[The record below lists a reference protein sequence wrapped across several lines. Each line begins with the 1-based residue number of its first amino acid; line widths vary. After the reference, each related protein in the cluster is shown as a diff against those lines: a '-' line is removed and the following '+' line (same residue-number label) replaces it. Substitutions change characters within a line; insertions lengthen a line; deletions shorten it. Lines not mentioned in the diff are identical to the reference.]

1 MNGIKTGDPEQD
13 IFQPRKREALP
24 LRIKRH
30 VWQSIARGFLL
41 LIPLFITIL
50 ILRYLVGFAGSV
62 ISPFV
67 DFVIT
72 RLVLENVPG
81 ATFIVWTAV
90 TASALLLFY
99 GLGMLVTGE
108 KGQNRVALGMNV
120 FLSRIPI
127 VKSIYDVANQT
138 TQALSTPREDAFS
151 RVVFLEWPRP
161 GVRALG
167 LVTGQCVLPHD
178 DRTMLVVYIA
188 TVPNPTSGMLA
199 VIPEDE
205 VVDAGISVEQAMKII
220 FSGGIVIPEGLQE
233 TITVVN
239 GRDRGRS
246 PVTTGQDHY

>member
-1 MNGIKTGDPEQD
+1 MNGIQTSGPDPD
-13 IFQPRKREALP
+13 ILHRSERKALP

-30 VWQSIARGFLL
+30 VWQCIARGFLL

-67 DFVIT
+67 DFVIS
-72 RLVLENVPG
+72 RPVLDDVPG
-81 ATFIVWTAV
+81 ATLIVWTAV
-90 TASALLLFY
+90 TASALMMFY
-99 GLGMLVTGE
+99 GLGILVTGE
-108 KGQNRVALGMNV
+108 KGQNRVMSGINL
-120 FLSRIPI
+120 FLSRIPV

-138 TQALSTPREDAFS
+138 TQALSTPRENAFS

-178 DRTMLVVYIA
+178 ERTMLVIYIA

-205 VVDAGISVEQAMKII
+205 VIDAGISVEQAMKII
-220 FSGGIVIPEGLQE
+220 FSGGIVIPEGLRE
-233 TITVVN
+233 TITVVK
-239 GRDRGRS
+239 GETAT
-246 PVTTGQDHY
+246 P

>member
-1 MNGIKTGDPEQD
+1 MNGIKSSDPEQD
-13 IFQPRKREALP
+13 ILHSRKREALP

-30 VWQSIARGFLL
+30 VWQCIARGFLL

-50 ILRYLVGFAGSV
+50 IVRYLVGFAGSV

-67 DFVIT
+67 GFVIS
-72 RLVLENVPG
+72 RPVLDDIPG
-81 ATFIVWTAV
+81 ATLIVWTAV
-90 TASALLLFY
+90 TASALVLFY

-108 KGQNRVALGMNV
+108 KGQNRVALAINA
-120 FLSRIPI
+120 FLSRIPV
-127 VKSIYDVANQT
+127 VKSIYDVASQT
-138 TQALSTPREDAFS
+138 TQALSTPRENAFS

-178 DRTMLVVYIA
+178 DRTMLVIYIA

-205 VVDAGISVEQAMKII
+205 VTDAGITVEQAMKII

-239 GRDRGRS
+239 GRDRKLGA
-246 PVTTGQDHY
+246 TGQDPC

>member
-1 MNGIKTGDPEQD
+1 MNGNGTSHTNQD
-13 IFQPRKREALP
+13 ALHTRKREALP
-24 LRIKRH
+24 FRIRRH

-67 DFVIT
+67 GFVIS
-72 RLVLENVPG
+72 RPFLEDIPG
-81 ATFIVWTAV
+81 ATLLVWAAV
-90 TASALLLFY
+90 TGSVLAVFY
-99 GLGMLVTGE
+99 FLGMLVTGE
-108 KGQNRVALGMNV
+108 KGQNRVAMATNAFLG
-120 FLSRIPI
+120 RIPI

-138 TQALSTPREDAFS
+138 THALSTPRENAFS

-178 DRTMLVVYIA
+178 ERTMLVIYIA

-205 VVDAGISVEQAMKII
+205 VIDAGISVEQAMKII
-220 FSGGIVIPEGLQE
+220 FSGGIVIPEGLRE
-233 TITVVN
+233 TITVVK
-239 GRDRGRS
+239 GETAT
-246 PVTTGQDHY
+246 P

>member
-1 MNGIKTGDPEQD
+1 MNGNGTSHTNQD
-13 IFQPRKREALP
+13 ALHTRKREALP
-24 LRIKRH
+24 FRIKRH

-67 DFVIT
+67 GFVIS
-72 RLVLENVPG
+72 RPFLEDIPG
-81 ATFIVWTAV
+81 ATLLVWAAV
-90 TASALLLFY
+90 TGSVLVIFY
-99 GLGMLVTGE
+99 FLGMLVTGE
-108 KGQNRVALGMNV
+108 KGQNRVAMAINA
-120 FLSRIPI
+120 FLDRIPI

-138 TQALSTPREDAFS
+138 TQALSTPRENAFS

-178 DRTMLVVYIA
+178 ERTMLVIYIA

-205 VVDAGISVEQAMKII
+205 VIDAGISVEQAMKII
-220 FSGGIVIPEGLQE
+220 FSGGIVIPEGLRE
-233 TITVVN
+233 TITVVK
-239 GRDRGRS
+239 GETAT
-246 PVTTGQDHY
+246 P

>member
-1 MNGIKTGDPEQD
+1 MNGIETSNP
-13 IFQPRKREALP
+13 KRDTLHRSERVAFP
-24 LRIKRH
+24 LRFKRH

-50 ILRYLVGFAGSV
+50 IVRYLVGFAGSV

-67 DFVIT
+67 DFVIS
-72 RLVLENVPG
+72 RPILDDIPG
-81 ATFIVWTAV
+81 ATLIVWSSV
-90 TASALLLFY
+90 TASALVGFY
-99 GLGMLVTGE
+99 SLGMLVTGE
-108 KGQNRVALGMNV
+108 KGQNRVSIGINA

-127 VKSIYDVANQT
+127 VKSIYDVVNQT
-138 TQALSTPREDAFS
+138 TQALSTPREKAFS

-178 DRTMLVVYIA
+178 NRTMLVIYIA

-220 FSGGIVIPEGLQE
+220 FSGGIVIPEGLRE
-233 TITVVN
+233 TITVVD
-239 GRDRGRS
+239 GRPRS
-246 PVTTGQDHY
+246 

>member
-1 MNGIKTGDPEQD
+1 MNGTKISDHPQQD
-13 IFQPRKREALP
+13 TLQPGKREALP
-24 LRIKRH
+24 FRVKRH
-30 VWQSIARGFLL
+30 VLQSIARGFLL

-67 DFVIT
+67 DFVISKPI
-72 RLVLENVPG
+72 LENVPG
-81 ATFIVWTAV
+81 ATLLVWTAV
-90 TASALLLFY
+90 SASALVIFY
-99 GLGMLVTGE
+99 FLGMLVTGE
-108 KGQNRVALGMNV
+108 HGQNRVATVINAFLG
-120 FLSRIPI
+120 RIPV

-138 TQALSTPREDAFS
+138 TQALSTPRENAFS

-178 DRTMLVVYIA
+178 ERTMLVIYIA

-205 VVDAGISVEQAMKII
+205 VIDAGISVEQAMKII

-239 GRDRGRS
+239 GRDRD
-246 PVTTGQDHY
+246 PVTTGQETAD

>member
-1 MNGIKTGDPEQD
+1 MNGNGTSHTNQD
-13 IFQPRKREALP
+13 ALHTRKREALP
-24 LRIKRH
+24 FRIKRH
-30 VWQSIARGFLL
+30 VWQSIARGFLI

-67 DFVIT
+67 GFVIS
-72 RLVLENVPG
+72 RPFLEDIPG
-81 ATFIVWTAV
+81 ATLLVWAAV
-90 TASALLLFY
+90 TGSVLVVFY
-99 GLGMLVTGE
+99 FLGMLVTGE
-108 KGQNRVALGMNV
+108 KGQNRVAMAINAFLG
-120 FLSRIPI
+120 RIPI

-138 TQALSTPREDAFS
+138 TQALSTPRENAFS

-178 DRTMLVVYIA
+178 ERTMLVIYIA

-220 FSGGIVIPEGLQE
+220 FSGGIVIPEGLRE
-233 TITVVN
+233 TITVVK
-239 GRDRGRS
+239 GEAAT
-246 PVTTGQDHY
+246 P

>member
-1 MNGIKTGDPEQD
+1 MNGNGTSHTNQD
-13 IFQPRKREALP
+13 ALHTRKREALP
-24 LRIKRH
+24 FRIKRH
-30 VWQSIARGFLL
+30 VWQSIARGFLI

-67 DFVIT
+67 GFVIS
-72 RLVLENVPG
+72 RPFLEDIPG
-81 ATFIVWTAV
+81 ATLLVW
-90 TASALLLFY
+90 ASFTGSVLVIFY
-99 GLGMLVTGE
+99 FLGMLVTGE
-108 KGQNRVALGMNV
+108 KGQNRVAMAINA
-120 FLSRIPI
+120 FLDRIPI

-138 TQALSTPREDAFS
+138 TQALSTPRENAFS

-178 DRTMLVVYIA
+178 ERTMLVIYIA

-205 VVDAGISVEQAMKII
+205 VIDAGISVEQAMKII
-220 FSGGIVIPEGLQE
+220 FSGGIVIPEGLRE
-233 TITVVN
+233 TITVVK
-239 GRDRGRS
+239 GETAT
-246 PVTTGQDHY
+246 P

>member
-1 MNGIKTGDPEQD
+1 MNGTNGSGPERD
-13 IFQPRKREALP
+13 ALHTSEREALP
-24 LRIKRH
+24 LRVKRH
-30 VWQSIARGFLL
+30 VWKSIARGFLL
-41 LIPLFITIL
+41 LIPLFVTIL

-67 DFVIT
+67 DFVIS
-72 RLVLENVPG
+72 RPFLEDIPG
-81 ATFIVWTAV
+81 ATLVVWAAV
-90 TASALLLFY
+90 TASVLVVFY
-99 GLGMLVTGE
+99 FLGVLVTGE
-108 KGQNRVALGMNV
+108 KGQNRVAMAINAFLG
-120 FLSRIPI
+120 RIPI

-138 TQALSTPREDAFS
+138 TQALSTPRENAFS

-178 DRTMLVVYIA
+178 ERTMLVIYIA

-220 FSGGIVIPEGLQE
+220 FSGGIVIPEGLRE
-233 TITVVN
+233 TITVVE
-239 GRDRGRS
+239 GPDRD
-246 PVTTGQDHY
+246 PVTVGQERS

>member
-1 MNGIKTGDPEQD
+1 MNGNGTVGPERD
-13 IFQPRKREALP
+13 VPHTDNREALP

-50 ILRYLVGFAGSV
+50 ILRYLVGFAESV

-67 DFVIT
+67 DFVIS
-72 RLVLENVPG
+72 RPILDDIPG
-81 ATFIVWTAV
+81 ATLIVWTAV
-90 TASALLLFY
+90 TAAVLVLFY
-99 GLGMLVTGE
+99 FLGVLVTGE
-108 KGQNRVALGMNV
+108 RGQNWVAMAINAFLG
-120 FLSRIPI
+120 RIPI

-138 TQALSTPREDAFS
+138 TQALSTPRENAFS

-178 DRTMLVVYIA
+178 DRTMLVIYIA

-205 VVDAGISVEQAMKII
+205 VMDAGISVEQAMKII
-220 FSGGIVIPEGLQE
+220 FSGGLVIPEGLQE
-233 TITVVN
+233 TITVVD
-239 GRDRGRS
+239 GRDRDS
-246 PVTTGQDHY
+246 VAAGQNAAD

>member
-1 MNGIKTGDPEQD
+1 MNGNETSHPNQD
-13 IFQPRKREALP
+13 ALHNSGRDALP
-24 LRIKRH
+24 LRVKRH

-67 DFVIT
+67 DFAIS
-72 RLVLENVPG
+72 RPFLEDIPG
-81 ATFIVWTAV
+81 ATLMVWGAV
-90 TASALLLFY
+90 TATVIVVFY
-99 GLGMLVTGE
+99 FLGVLVTGE
-108 KGQNRVALGMNV
+108 QGQNRVATAINV
-120 FLSRIPI
+120 FLGRIPI

-138 TQALSTPREDAFS
+138 TQALSTPRENAFS

-178 DRTMLVVYIA
+178 ERTMLVIYIA

-205 VVDAGISVEQAMKII
+205 VIDAGISVEQAMKII
-220 FSGGIVIPEGLQE
+220 FSGGIVIPEGLRE
-233 TITVVN
+233 TITVVD
-239 GRDRGRS
+239 GRDRD
-246 PVTTGQDHY
+246 PVTTGQDRG

>member
-1 MNGIKTGDPEQD
+1 MNGIKIGDPEQD
-13 IFQPRKREALP
+13 IFQSPKREALP
-24 LRIKRH
+24 LRIQRH

-62 ISPFV
+62 IGPFV

-72 RLVLENVPG
+72 RPVLEDVPG
-81 ATFIVWTAV
+81 ATLIVWISV
-90 TASALLLFY
+90 TASALLLFC

-108 KGQNRVALGMNV
+108 KGQNRVALGINA
-120 FLSRIPI
+120 FLSRIPV

-161 GVRALG
+161 GVKALG

-199 VIPEDE
+199 VIPEDD

-246 PVTTGQDHY
+246 PVTTGQNSC

>member
-1 MNGIKTGDPEQD
+1 MNGIERSDPALD
-13 IFQPRKREALP
+13 TSPTRERVGLP

-41 LIPLFITIL
+41 LIPLFITI
-50 ILRYLVGFAGSV
+50 ILVRYLVGFAGSV

-67 DFVIT
+67 DF
-72 RLVLENVPG
+72 LVGRSILDEVPG
-81 ATFIVWTAV
+81 AEPIIWIAV
-90 TASALLLFY
+90 TAAALVLFY

-108 KGQNRVALGMNV
+108 KGKNRVTFGINV

-138 TQALSTPREDAFS
+138 TKALSTPRKDAFS

-178 DRTMLVVYIA
+178 ERTMLVIYIA

-205 VVDAGISVEQAMKII
+205 VVDAGISVEDAMKII
-220 FSGGIVIPEGLQE
+220 FSGGIVIPDGLQE
-233 TITVVN
+233 FKTIVDN
-239 GRDRGRS
+239 RDPS
-246 PVTTGQDHY
+246 SVATAQDRC

>member
-1 MNGIKTGDPEQD
+1 MNGIETGSPERD
-13 IFQPRKREALP
+13 TLHRSERAALP
-24 LRIKRH
+24 LRFKRH
-30 VWQSIARGFLL
+30 VWQCIARGFLL

-50 ILRYLVGFAGSV
+50 IVRYLIGFAGSV

-67 DFVIT
+67 DFVIS
-72 RLVLENVPG
+72 RPILDDIPG
-81 ATFIVWTAV
+81 ATLIVWSAV
-90 TASALLLFY
+90 TASALVLFY

-108 KGQNRVALGMNV
+108 KGQIRVALGINA
-120 FLSRIPI
+120 FLGRIPV

-138 TQALSTPREDAFS
+138 MQALSTSRENAFS

-178 DRTMLVVYIA
+178 DRTMLVIYIA

-205 VVDAGISVEQAMKII
+205 VVDAGITVEQAMKII
-220 FSGGIVIPEGLQE
+220 FSGGIVIPEGLRLQE
-233 TITVVN
+233 TITVVD
-239 GRDRGRS
+239 GRDRN
-246 PVTTGQDHY
+246 PVTAGQDRC

>member
-13 IFQPRKREALP
+13 IFHPSEREALP

-30 VWQSIARGFLL
+30 VWQCVARGFLL

-50 ILRYLVGFAGSV
+50 IVRYLVGFAGSV

-67 DFVIT
+67 DFVISIP
-72 RLVLENVPG
+72 LLEDVPG
-81 ATFIVWTAV
+81 ATLIVWTAV
-90 TASALLLFY
+90 TAAALMLFY

-108 KGQNRVALGMNV
+108 KGQCRVALGINA
-120 FLSRIPI
+120 FLSRIPV

-239 GRDRGRS
+239 GRDRDRS
-246 PVTTGQDHY
+246 PVTTGQDRC

>member
-1 MNGIKTGDPEQD
+1 MNGNGTSHTNQD
-13 IFQPRKREALP
+13 ALHTRKREALP
-24 LRIKRH
+24 FRIKRH
-30 VWQSIARGFLL
+30 VWQSIARGFLI

-67 DFVIT
+67 GFVIS
-72 RLVLENVPG
+72 RPFLEDIPG
-81 ATFIVWTAV
+81 ATLLVWAAV
-90 TASALLLFY
+90 TGSVLVVFY
-99 GLGMLVTGE
+99 FLGMLVTGE
-108 KGQNRVALGMNV
+108 KGQNRVAMAINAFLG
-120 FLSRIPI
+120 RIPI

-138 TQALSTPREDAFS
+138 TQALSTPRENAFS

-178 DRTMLVVYIA
+178 ERTMLVIYIA

-205 VVDAGISVEQAMKII
+205 VIDAGISVEQAMKII
-220 FSGGIVIPEGLQE
+220 FSGGIVIPEGLRE
-233 TITVVN
+233 TITVVK
-239 GRDRGRS
+239 GETAT
-246 PVTTGQDHY
+246 P

>member
-1 MNGIKTGDPEQD
+1 MNGIKTGDPGQN

-24 LRIKRH
+24 LRFKRH
-30 VWQSIARGFLL
+30 VWQCIVRGFLL

-50 ILRYLVGFAGSV
+50 IVRYLVGFAGSV

-67 DFVIT
+67 DFVIS
-72 RLVLENVPG
+72 RPVLEDVPG
-81 ATFIVWTAV
+81 ATLIVWTAV
-90 TASALLLFY
+90 TASALMLFY

-108 KGQNRVALGMNV
+108 KGQHRVALGINT
-120 FLSRIPI
+120 FLSRIPV
-127 VKSIYDVANQT
+127 VKSIYDVANQA

-161 GVRALG
+161 GVKALG

-199 VIPEDE
+199 VVPEDE
-205 VVDAGISVEQAMKII
+205 VVDAGINVEEAMKII

-233 TITVVN
+233 TITVVDR
-239 GRDRGRS
+239 RDRDRS
-246 PVTTGQDHY
+246 TVTAGQNHC

>member
-1 MNGIKTGDPEQD
+1 MNGNGTSHTNQD
-13 IFQPRKREALP
+13 ALHTRKREALP
-24 LRIKRH
+24 FRIKRH

-67 DFVIT
+67 GFVIS
-72 RLVLENVPG
+72 RPFLEDIPG
-81 ATFIVWTAV
+81 ATLLVWASV
-90 TASALLLFY
+90 TGSVLVVFY
-99 GLGMLVTGE
+99 FMGMLVTGE
-108 KGQNRVALGMNV
+108 KGQNRVAMAINA

-127 VKSIYDVANQT
+127 VKSIYDVASQT
-138 TQALSTPREDAFS
+138 TQALSTPRENAFS

-178 DRTMLVVYIA
+178 ERTMLVIYIA

-220 FSGGIVIPEGLQE
+220 FSGGIVIPEGLRE
-233 TITVVN
+233 TITVVK
-239 GRDRGRS
+239 GETAT
-246 PVTTGQDHY
+246 P

>member
-1 MNGIKTGDPEQD
+1 MNGIKSSDPEQD
-13 IFQPRKREALP
+13 ILHSRKREALP
-24 LRIKRH
+24 LRFKRH
-30 VWQSIARGFLL
+30 VWQCIARGFLL

-50 ILRYLVGFAGSV
+50 IVRYLVGFAGSV

-67 DFVIT
+67 GFVIS
-72 RLVLENVPG
+72 RPVLDDIPG
-81 ATFIVWTAV
+81 ATLIVWTAV
-90 TASALLLFY
+90 TASALVLFY

-108 KGQNRVALGMNV
+108 KGQNRVALAINA
-120 FLSRIPI
+120 FLSRIPV

-138 TQALSTPREDAFS
+138 TQALSTPRANAFS

-178 DRTMLVVYIA
+178 DRTMLVIYIA

-205 VVDAGISVEQAMKII
+205 VMDAGITVEQAMKII
-220 FSGGIVIPEGLQE
+220 FSGGIVIPEGLQD
-233 TITVVN
+233 TITVVD
-239 GRDRGRS
+239 GRDRS
-246 PVTTGQDHY
+246 PVA

>member
-1 MNGIKTGDPEQD
+1 MNGVETNSP
-13 IFQPRKREALP
+13 KRDTLHRSGRAALP

-30 VWQSIARGFLL
+30 VWQCIARGFLL

-50 ILRYLVGFAGSV
+50 IVRYLVGFAGSV

-67 DFVIT
+67 DFVIS
-72 RLVLENVPG
+72 RPILDDIPG
-81 ATFIVWTAV
+81 ATLIVWTAV
-90 TASALLLFY
+90 TASALVTFY

-108 KGQNRVALGMNV
+108 KGQNRVALGINA
-120 FLSRIPI
+120 FLSRIPV
-127 VKSIYDVANQT
+127 VKSIYDVASQT
-138 TQALSTPREDAFS
+138 TQALSTPRENAFS

-178 DRTMLVVYIA
+178 DRTMLVIYIA

-205 VVDAGISVEQAMKII
+205 VIDAGISVEQAMKII

-233 TITVVN
+233 TITVVD
-239 GRDRGRS
+239 GRDRN
-246 PVTTGQDHY
+246 PVTAGQDRC

>member
-1 MNGIKTGDPEQD
+1 MNGNGTSHTNQD
-13 IFQPRKREALP
+13 ALHTRKREALP
-24 LRIKRH
+24 FRIKRH

-67 DFVIT
+67 GFVIS
-72 RLVLENVPG
+72 RPFLEDIPG
-81 ATFIVWTAV
+81 ATLLVWAAV
-90 TASALLLFY
+90 TSSVLVIFY
-99 GLGMLVTGE
+99 FLGMLVTGE
-108 KGQNRVALGMNV
+108 KGQNRVAMAINA

-127 VKSIYDVANQT
+127 VKSIYDVASQT
-138 TQALSTPREDAFS
+138 TQALSTPRENAFS

-178 DRTMLVVYIA
+178 ERTMLVIYIA

-220 FSGGIVIPEGLQE
+220 FSGGIVIPEGLRE
-233 TITVVN
+233 TITVVK
-239 GRDRGRS
+239 GETAT
-246 PVTTGQDHY
+246 P